1 MAPSPIPKYGHRLLV
16 LPENTVVIDTFEVD
30 LPSSQQ
36 VLIETDSTLI
46 SAGTEL
52 GTQEQNRQRPFTPGY
67 SNAGRILAL
76 GDSVEGYQVGD
87 RVLSLGCHA
96 SHVTVSAAPQSLV
109 KLPDKASFTAG
120 TFGVL
125 GSVSIHGVR
134 KAKLEFG
141 ERLMITGMGVVG
153 QLVLQL
159 AKLTG
164 CDQIIAV
171 DLIDQRL
178 EKADIS
184 GATDVLNPT
193 TCELKS
199 QVQQLT
205 EGGGLDVVIEA
216 SGYPD
221 LLPEL
226 FDLMRIGGRIVL
238 LGSIWH
244 RKVELDLM
252 PFHEKEL
259 VMIGAHQPKC
269 PTTPTAIFPWTQQY
283 NRVQILKY
291 ICQGTLNVDHLISH
305 QLPYTEAETAYRLLR
320 DQRDQALGVILKWE
334 TQL

>member
-1 MAPSPIPKYGHRLLV
+1 MAISPIPKYGHRLLV
-16 LPENTVVIDTFEVD
+16 RPDNTVEIDTFEVD

-52 GTQEQNRQRPFTPGY
+52 GTQEQERQQPFTPGY

-76 GDSVEGYQVGD
+76 GDGIEGYQVGD
-87 RVLSLGCHA
+87 RVLSLGHHA

-109 KLPDKASFTAG
+109 KLPVGVSFAAG

-141 ERLMITGMGVVG
+141 EHLMITGMGVVG
-153 QLVLQL
+153 QLALQL

-164 CDQIIAV
+164 CDQAIAV

-184 GATDVLNPT
+184 GATHVLNPT
-193 TCELKS
+193 TCDLKS
-199 QVQQLT
+199 PVQQLT
-205 EGGGLDVVIEA
+205 EGRGLDVVIEA

-283 NRVQILKY
+283 NRAQILKY

-305 QLPYTEAETAYRLLR
+305 QLPYTDAETAYRLLR
-320 DQRDQALGVILKWE
+320 DQRDQSLGVILKWE
-334 TQL
+334 T

>member
-1 MAPSPIPKYGHRLLV
+1 MAISPIPKYGHRLLV
-16 LPENTVVIDTFEVD
+16 RPDNTVEIGTFEVD

-52 GTQEQNRQRPFTPGY
+52 GTQEQDRQQPFTPGY

-76 GDSVEGYQVGD
+76 GDGVEGYQVGD
-87 RVLSLGCHA
+87 RVLSLGHHA
-96 SHVTVSAAPQSLV
+96 SHVTVSDAPQSLV
-109 KLPDKASFTAG
+109 KLPDGASFAAG

-184 GATDVLNPT
+184 GATDVL
-193 TCELKS
+193 
-199 QVQQLT
+199 
-205 EGGGLDVVIEA
+205 IR
-216 SGYPD
+216 
-221 LLPEL
+221 LP
-226 FDLMRIGGRIVL
+226 V
-238 LGSIWH
+238 S
-244 RKVELDLM
+244 
-252 PFHEKEL
+252 
-259 VMIGAHQPKC
+259 
-269 PTTPTAIFPWTQQY
+269 
-283 NRVQILKY
+283 
-291 ICQGTLNVDHLISH
+291 
-305 QLPYTEAETAYRLLR
+305 
-320 DQRDQALGVILKWE
+320 
-334 TQL
+334 

>member
-1 MAPSPIPKYGHRLLV
+1 MAISPIPKYGHRLLV
-16 LPENTVVIDTFEVD
+16 RPDNTVEIGTFEVD

-52 GTQEQNRQRPFTPGY
+52 GTQEQDRQHPFTPGY

-76 GDSVEGYQVGD
+76 GDGVEGYQVGD
-87 RVLSLGCHA
+87 RVLSLGHHA
-96 SHVTVSAAPQSLV
+96 SHVTVSDAPQSLV
-109 KLPDKASFTAG
+109 KLPDGASFAAG

-153 QLVLQL
+153 QLALQL

-164 CDQIIAV
+164 CDQAIAV

-184 GATDVLNPT
+184 GATHILNPT
-193 TCELKS
+193 TCDLKS

-205 EGGGLDVVIEA
+205 EGRGLDVVIEA

-259 VMIGAHQPKC
+259 IMIGAHQPKC

-283 NRVQILKY
+283 NRAQILKY

-320 DQRDQALGVILKWE
+320 DQRDQSLGVILKWG
-334 TQL
+334 T

>member
-1 MAPSPIPKYGHRLLV
+1 MAISPIPKYGHRLLV
-16 LPENTVVIDTFEVD
+16 RPDNTVEVDTFEVD

-52 GTQEQNRQRPFTPGY
+52 GTQEQDRQQPFTPGY

-76 GDSVEGYQVGD
+76 G
-87 RVLSLGCHA
+87 
-96 SHVTVSAAPQSLV
+96 TVSAAPHSLV
-109 KLPDKASFTAG
+109 KLPAGASFAAG

-141 ERLMITGMGVVG
+141 EHLMITGMGVVG
-153 QLVLQL
+153 QLALQL

-164 CDQIIAV
+164 CDQTIAV

-178 EKADIS
+178 EKAGIS
-184 GATDVLNPT
+184 GATHVLNPT
-193 TCELKS
+193 TCDLKS
-199 QVQQLT
+199 PVQQLT
-205 EGGGLDVVIEA
+205 EGRGLDVVIEA

-283 NRVQILKY
+283 NRAQILKY

-305 QLPYTEAETAYRLLR
+305 QLPYTDAETAYRLLR
-320 DQRDQALGVILKWE
+320 DQRDQSLGVILKWE
-334 TQL
+334 T

>member
-1 MAPSPIPKYGHRLLV
+1 MAISPIPKYGHRLLV
-16 LPENTVVIDTFEVD
+16 RPDNTVEIGTFEVD

-52 GTQEQNRQRPFTPGY
+52 GTQEQDRQQPFTPGY

-76 GDSVEGYQVGD
+76 GDGVEGYQAGD
-87 RVLSLGCHA
+87 RVLSLGHHA
-96 SHVTVSAAPQSLV
+96 SHVTVSDAPQSLV
-109 KLPDKASFTAG
+109 KLPDGASFAAG

-153 QLVLQL
+153 QLALQL

-164 CDQIIAV
+164 CDQAIAV

-184 GATDVLNPT
+184 GATHILNPT
-193 TCELKS
+193 TCDLKS

-205 EGGGLDVVIEA
+205 EGRGLDVVIEA

-259 VMIGAHQPKC
+259 IMIGAHQPKC

-283 NRVQILKY
+283 NRAQILKY

-320 DQRDQALGVILKWE
+320 DQRDQSLGVILKWG
-334 TQL
+334 T

>member
-1 MAPSPIPKYGHRLLV
+1 MAISPIPKYGHRLLV
-16 LPENTVVIDTFEVD
+16 RPDNTVEIDTFEVD

-52 GTQEQNRQRPFTPGY
+52 GTQEQDRQQPFTPGY

-76 GDSVEGYQVGD
+76 GHGVEDYQVGD
-87 RVLSLGCHA
+87 RVLSLGHHA
-96 SHVTVSAAPQSLV
+96 SHVTVSAAPHSLV
-109 KLPDKASFTAG
+109 KLPAGASFAAG

-141 ERLMITGMGVVG
+141 EHLMITGMGVVG
-153 QLVLQL
+153 QLALQL

-164 CDQIIAV
+164 CDQTIAV

-178 EKADIS
+178 EKAGIS
-184 GATDVLNPT
+184 GATHVLNPT
-193 TCELKS
+193 TCDLKS
-199 QVQQLT
+199 PVQQLT
-205 EGGGLDVVIEA
+205 EGRGLDVVIEA

-283 NRVQILKY
+283 NRAQILKY

-305 QLPYTEAETAYRLLR
+305 QLPYTDAETAYRLLR
-320 DQRDQALGVILKWE
+320 DQRDQSLGVILKWE
-334 TQL
+334 T

>member
-1 MAPSPIPKYGHRLLV
+1 MAISPIPKYGHRLLV
-16 LPENTVVIDTFEVD
+16 RPDNTVEIGTFEVD

-52 GTQEQNRQRPFTPGY
+52 GTQEQDRQKPFTPGY

-76 GDSVEGYQVGD
+76 GDGVEGYQVGD
-87 RVLSLGCHA
+87 RVLSLGHHA
-96 SHVTVSAAPQSLV
+96 SHVTVSDAPQSLV
-109 KLPDKASFTAG
+109 KLPDGASFAAG

-153 QLVLQL
+153 QLALQL

-164 CDQIIAV
+164 CDQAIAV

-184 GATDVLNPT
+184 GATHILNPT
-193 TCELKS
+193 TCDLKS

-205 EGGGLDVVIEA
+205 EGRGLDVVIEA

-283 NRVQILKY
+283 NRAQILKY

-320 DQRDQALGVILKWE
+320 DQRDQSLGVILKWG
-334 TQL
+334 T

>member
-1 MAPSPIPKYGHRLLV
+1 MAISPIPKYGHRLLV
-16 LPENTVVIDTFEVD
+16 RPDNTVEIGTFEVD

-52 GTQEQNRQRPFTPGY
+52 GTQEQDRQQPFTPGY

-76 GDSVEGYQVGD
+76 GDGVEGYQVGD
-87 RVLSLGCHA
+87 RVLSLGHHA
-96 SHVTVSAAPQSLV
+96 SHVTVSDAPQSLV
-109 KLPDKASFTAG
+109 KLPDGASFAAG

-153 QLVLQL
+153 QLALQL

-164 CDQIIAV
+164 CDQAIAV

-184 GATDVLNPT
+184 GATHILNPT
-193 TCELKS
+193 TCDLKS

-205 EGGGLDVVIEA
+205 EGRGLDVVIEA

-283 NRVQILKY
+283 NRAQILKY

-320 DQRDQALGVILKWE
+320 DQRDQSLGVILKWG
-334 TQL
+334 T

>member
-1 MAPSPIPKYGHRLLV
+1 MAISPIPKYGHRLLV
-16 LPENTVVIDTFEVD
+16 RPDNTVEIGTFEVD

-52 GTQEQNRQRPFTPGY
+52 GTQEQDRQQPFTPGY

-76 GDSVEGYQVGD
+76 GDGVEGYQVGD
-87 RVLSLGCHA
+87 RVLSLGHHA
-96 SHVTVSAAPQSLV
+96 SHVTVSDAPQSLV
-109 KLPDKASFTAG
+109 KLPDGASFAAG

-153 QLVLQL
+153 QLALQL

-164 CDQIIAV
+164 CDQAIAV

-184 GATDVLNPT
+184 GATHILNPT
-193 TCELKS
+193 TCDLKS

-205 EGGGLDVVIEA
+205 EGRGLDVVIEA

-259 VMIGAHQPKC
+259 IMIGAHQPKC

-283 NRVQILKY
+283 NRAQILKY

-320 DQRDQALGVILKWE
+320 DQRDQSLGVILKWG
-334 TQL
+334 T

>member
-1 MAPSPIPKYGHRLLV
+1 MAISPIPKYGHRLLV
-16 LPENTVVIDTFEVD
+16 RPDNTVEIGTFEVD

-52 GTQEQNRQRPFTPGY
+52 GTQEQDRQQPFTPGY

-76 GDSVEGYQVGD
+76 GDGVEGYQAGD
-87 RVLSLGCHA
+87 RVLSLGHHA
-96 SHVTVSAAPQSLV
+96 SHVTVSDAPQSLV
-109 KLPDKASFTAG
+109 KLPDGASFAAG

-153 QLVLQL
+153 QLALQL

-164 CDQIIAV
+164 CDQAIAV

-184 GATDVLNPT
+184 GATHILNPT
-193 TCELKS
+193 TCDLKS

-205 EGGGLDVVIEA
+205 EGRGLDVVIEA

-283 NRVQILKY
+283 NRAQILKY

-320 DQRDQALGVILKWE
+320 DQRDQSLGVILKWG
-334 TQL
+334 T

>member
-1 MAPSPIPKYGHRLLV
+1 MAISPIPKYGHRLLV
-16 LPENTVVIDTFEVD
+16 RPDNTVEIDTFEVD

-52 GTQEQNRQRPFTPGY
+52 GTQEQDRQQPFTPGY

-76 GDSVEGYQVGD
+76 GDGVEGYQVGD
-87 RVLSLGCHA
+87 RVLSLGHHA
-96 SHVTVSAAPQSLV
+96 SHVTVSDAPQSLV
-109 KLPDKASFTAG
+109 KLPDGASFAAG

-153 QLVLQL
+153 QLALQL

-164 CDQIIAV
+164 CDQAIAV

-184 GATDVLNPT
+184 GATHILNPT
-193 TCELKS
+193 TCDLKS

-205 EGGGLDVVIEA
+205 EGRGLDVVIEA

-283 NRVQILKY
+283 NRAQILKY

-320 DQRDQALGVILKWE
+320 DQRDQSLGVILKWG
-334 TQL
+334 T

>member
-1 MAPSPIPKYGHRLLV
+1 MAISPIPKYGHRLLV
-16 LPENTVVIDTFEVD
+16 RPDNTVEIGTFEVD

-52 GTQEQNRQRPFTPGY
+52 GTQEQDRQQPFTPGY

-76 GDSVEGYQVGD
+76 GDGVEGYQVGD
-87 RVLSLGCHA
+87 RVLSLGHHA
-96 SHVTVSAAPQSLV
+96 SHVTVSDAPQSLV
-109 KLPDKASFTAG
+109 KLPDGASFAAG

-153 QLVLQL
+153 QLALQL

-164 CDQIIAV
+164 CDQAIAV

-184 GATDVLNPT
+184 GATHILNPT
-193 TCELKS
+193 TCDLKS

-205 EGGGLDVVIEA
+205 EGRGLDVVIEA

-259 VMIGAHQPKC
+259 VMKGAHQPKC

-283 NRVQILKY
+283 NRAQILKY

-320 DQRDQALGVILKWE
+320 DQRDQSLGVILKWG
-334 TQL
+334 T

>member
-1 MAPSPIPKYGHRLLV
+1 MGH
-16 LPENTVVIDTFEVD
+16 
-30 LPSSQQ
+30 
-36 VLIETDSTLI
+36 
-46 SAGTEL
+46 
-52 GTQEQNRQRPFTPGY
+52 
-67 SNAGRILAL
+67 
-76 GDSVEGYQVGD
+76 
-87 RVLSLGCHA
+87 HA
-96 SHVTVSAAPQSLV
+96 SHVTVSDDPQSLV
-109 KLPDKASFTAG
+109 KLRDGASFAAG

-153 QLVLQL
+153 QLALQL

-164 CDQIIAV
+164 CDQAIAV

-184 GATDVLNPT
+184 GATHILNPT
-193 TCELKS
+193 TCDLKS

-205 EGGGLDVVIEA
+205 EGRGLDVVIEA

-283 NRVQILKY
+283 NRAQILKY

-320 DQRDQALGVILKWE
+320 DQRDQSLGVILKWG
-334 TQL
+334 T

>member
-1 MAPSPIPKYGHRLLV
+1 MAISPIPKYGHRLLV
-16 LPENTVVIDTFEVD
+16 RPDNTVEIGTFEVD

-52 GTQEQNRQRPFTPGY
+52 GTQEQDRQQPFTPGY

-76 GDSVEGYQVGD
+76 GDGVEGYQVGD
-87 RVLSLGCHA
+87 RVLSLGHHA
-96 SHVTVSAAPQSLV
+96 SHVTVSDAPQSLV
-109 KLPDKASFTAG
+109 KLPDGASFAAG

-153 QLVLQL
+153 QLALQL

-164 CDQIIAV
+164 CDQAIAV
-171 DLIDQRL
+171 DLIDKRL

-184 GATDVLNPT
+184 GATHILNPT
-193 TCELKS
+193 TCDLKS

-205 EGGGLDVVIEA
+205 EGRGLDVVIEA

-283 NRVQILKY
+283 NRAQILKY

-305 QLPYTEAETAYRLLR
+305 QLPYTDAETAYRLLR
-320 DQRDQALGVILKWE
+320 DQRDQSLGVILKWE
-334 TQL
+334 T

>member
-1 MAPSPIPKYGHRLLV
+1 MAISPIPKYGHRLLV
-16 LPENTVVIDTFEVD
+16 LPDNTVKIDTFEVD

-52 GTQEQNRQRPFTPGY
+52 GTQEQDRQQPFTPGY

-76 GDSVEGYQVGD
+76 GDGVEGYQAGD
-87 RVLSLGCHA
+87 RVLSLGHHA
-96 SHVTVSAAPQSLV
+96 SHVTVSDAPQSLV
-109 KLPDKASFTAG
+109 KLPDGASFAAG

-153 QLVLQL
+153 QLALQL

-164 CDQIIAV
+164 CDQAIAV

-184 GATDVLNPT
+184 GATHILNPT
-193 TCELKS
+193 TCDLKS

-205 EGGGLDVVIEA
+205 EGRGLDVVIEA

-283 NRVQILKY
+283 NRAQILKY
-291 ICQGTLNVDHLISH
+291 ICQGTLSVDHLISH

-320 DQRDQALGVILKWE
+320 DQRDQSLGVILKWG
-334 TQL
+334 T

>member
-1 MAPSPIPKYGHRLLV
+1 MAISPIPKYGHRLLV
-16 LPENTVVIDTFEVD
+16 RPDNTVEIGTFEVD

-52 GTQEQNRQRPFTPGY
+52 GTQEQDRQQPFTPGY

-76 GDSVEGYQVGD
+76 GDGVEGYQAGD
-87 RVLSLGCHA
+87 RVLSLGHHA
-96 SHVTVSAAPQSLV
+96 SHVTVSDAPQSLV
-109 KLPDKASFTAG
+109 KLPDGASFAAG

-153 QLVLQL
+153 QLALQL

-164 CDQIIAV
+164 CDQAIAV

-184 GATDVLNPT
+184 GATHILNPT
-193 TCELKS
+193 TWDLKS

-205 EGGGLDVVIEA
+205 EGRGLDVVIEA

-283 NRVQILKY
+283 NRAQILKY

-320 DQRDQALGVILKWE
+320 DQRDQSLGVILKWG
-334 TQL
+334 T

>member
-1 MAPSPIPKYGHRLLV
+1 MATSPIPKYGHRLLV
-16 LPENTVVIDTFEVD
+16 RPDNTVEIGTFEVD

-52 GTQEQNRQRPFTPGY
+52 GTQEQDRQQPFTPGY

-76 GDSVEGYQVGD
+76 GDGVEGYQAGD
-87 RVLSLGCHA
+87 RVLSLGHHA
-96 SHVTVSAAPQSLV
+96 SHVTVSDAPQSLV
-109 KLPDKASFTAG
+109 KLPDGASFAAG

-153 QLVLQL
+153 QLALQL

-164 CDQIIAV
+164 CDQAIAV

-184 GATDVLNPT
+184 GATHILNPT
-193 TCELKS
+193 TCDLKS

-205 EGGGLDVVIEA
+205 EGRGLDVVIEA

-283 NRVQILKY
+283 NRAQILKY

-320 DQRDQALGVILKWE
+320 DQRDQSLGVILKWG
-334 TQL
+334 T